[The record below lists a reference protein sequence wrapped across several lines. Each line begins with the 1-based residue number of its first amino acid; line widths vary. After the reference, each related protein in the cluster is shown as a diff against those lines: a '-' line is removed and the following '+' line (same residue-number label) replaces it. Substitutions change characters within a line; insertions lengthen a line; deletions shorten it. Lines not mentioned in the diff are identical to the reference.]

1 MERGI
6 QWVNRY
12 DVSYNS
18 DTRMEEIDVLY
29 DVMTRKTFYI
39 TDPLWGNPPVNHLTK
54 GQKCGALV
62 FPFV

>member
-1 MERGI
+1 
-6 QWVNRY
+6 
-12 DVSYNS
+12 
-18 DTRMEEIDVLY
+18 MEEIDVIC

-62 FPFV
+62 FPFVYAWTNSLVSVICVMALR